1 MIAAKE
7 PYNVLANVETI
18 DIMDMI
24 NPHFYEVWLA
34 EQSNVV
40 CSGGRS
46 SMKSSVLT
54 LKLVSDFLEDDR
66 GNVVVL
72 RKVAKYLRTS
82 VYEQISWAIYA
93 LGAER
98 DFDFGTSPMK
108 IRHKPTGTAFYFYG
122 VDDPKKLKSAK
133 IARGYVMALFYEEL
147 AEFSGVEDIDIVQ
160 DTFIREQLE
169 AGREVRTYYA
179 YNPPRNPFHWVN
191 VWAKSKRNDGDYL
204 LHHSTY
210 LDDELGFLSEQ
221 MKRKIEKYAENDP
234 DYYRYMYLGEVIG
247 LGDTVYNAAQFKL
260 IKEIPEGERLILI
273 DIAMDTGHQVSA
285 TAFLAFG
292 LTNKGN
298 VVLLKTY
305 YYNPENRAVKKAPSE
320 FSEDMFNFIKDI
332 GQEWGVPIDQK
343 TIDSADG
350 AMRNQYFKD
359 YGERLHAVAKLS
371 NVKMIDYVHD
381 LLAQGRVYVL
391 DNAGNEIFI
400 EEHTRYQW
408 DADSVKRGKP
418 EVIKAHDHTVDAFKY
433 YVMDNLHKLGLKA

>member
-7 PYNVLANVETI
+7 PYNTMAHVETI
-18 DIMDMI
+18 DVMDMI

-34 EQSNVV
+34 EESNVI

-46 SMKSSVLT
+46 SMKSSVIT
-54 LKLVSDFLEDDR
+54 LKLVADFLEDDKA
-66 GNVVVL
+66 NVVVL

-98 DFDFGTSPMK
+98 DFNFGTSPMK
-108 IRHKPTGTAFYFYG
+108 ITHKPTGTAFYFYG

-133 IARGYVMALFYEEL
+133 IARGYVKYLFYEEL

-169 AGREVRTYYA
+169 DGQEVRTFYA

-191 VWAKSKRNDGDYL
+191 VWADSKRNDEDYF
-204 LHHSTY
+204 LHHSDY
-210 LDDELGFLSEQ
+210 EDDELGFLSPQ
-221 MKRKIEKYAENDP
+221 MVRKIEKYKEND
-234 DYYRYMYLGEVIG
+234 YEYWLWMYKGKVIG
-247 LGDTVYNAAQFKL
+247 LGDTVYNAEQFKRV
-260 IKEIPEGERLILI
+260 KAIPDGERLVLI

-285 TAFLAFG
+285 TAFLAIG

-305 YYNPENRAVKKAPSE
+305 YYNPENRTVKKAPSE
-320 FSEDMFNFIKDI
+320 FSEDMFEFMRDI

-371 NVKMIDYVHD
+371 NVKMIDFVHD

-391 DNAGNEIFI
+391 DNASNEIFI
-400 EEHTRYQW
+400 EEHQRYQW
-408 DADSVKRGKP
+408 DKDSIKRGKP
-418 EVIKAHDHTVDAFKY
+418 EVIKEHDHTVDAFKY
-433 YVMDNLHKLGLKA
+433 YVMDNLQKLGLKA

>member
-7 PYNVLANVETI
+7 PVNVLRDPETV
-18 DIMDMI
+18 DVMDMI
-24 NPHFYEVWLA
+24 NPAFYPVWLA
-34 EQSNVV
+34 EESNIL

-46 SMKSSVLT
+46 SMKSSVLA
-54 LKLVSDFLEDDR
+54 LKLVVDFLEDDR

-93 LGAER
+93 LGAES

-108 IRHKPTGTAFYFYG
+108 ITHKATRTAFYFYG

-147 AEFSGVEDIDIVQ
+147 AEFSGVADIDIVQ
-160 DTFIREQLE
+160 DTFIRESLE
-169 AGREVRTYYA
+169 NGKQVRTYYA
-179 YNPPRNPFHWVN
+179 YNPDRNPFHWLN
-191 VWAKSKRNDGDYL
+191 VWAKTKRNDEDFF

-210 LDDELGFLSEQ
+210 LDDELGFLSPQ
-221 MKRKIEKYAENDP
+221 MVRKIEKYKENDF

-247 LGDTVYNAAQFKL
+247 VGRTVYNAKQFKL
-260 IKEIPEGERLILI
+260 VQEVPDGERLVLI
-273 DIAMDTGHQVSA
+273 DVAMDTGHQVSA
-285 TAFLAFG
+285 TAFLAVG

-298 VVLLKTY
+298 VILLKTY
-305 YYNPENRAVKKAPSE
+305 YYNPEDRTVKKAPSE
-320 FSEDMFNFIKDI
+320 FSEDMFNFMKEI
-332 GQEWGVPIDQK
+332 GQEYGVPIDQK

-359 YGERLHAVAKLS
+359 YGERLHPVGKLS

-391 DNAGNEIFI
+391 DDPSNEIFS
-400 EEHTRYQW
+400 EEHERYEW
-408 DADSVKRGKP
+408 DADSIKRGKP

-433 YVMDNLHKLGLKA
+433 YVMDNLQKLGLKV